1 MANVNILVL
10 ADHPEI
16 LETIIRL
23 INKNEEWNGIG
34 VASFGQAQEAFR
46 NNKIDLVLLGVGVDD
61 ETQSQMLQLCQS
73 VDQTIVC
80 IRHFGG
86 GSGLLHSEI
95 QHALAQRQLN

>member
-10 ADHPEI
+10 ADHSEI

-23 INKNEEWNGIG
+23 INKNEDWNGIG
-34 VASFGQAQEAFR
+34 VASFEEAQEAFKI
-46 NNKIDLVLLGVGVDD
+46 NKFDLVLLGVGVDD
-61 ETQSQMLQLCQS
+61 ETQSQVRQMCHS
-73 VDQTIVC
+73 IDENIVC

-95 QHALAQRQLN
+95 QHALAHR